1 MRVFLVLICYGLQ
14 LTVTRLCGFLFW
26 IGGDELTLTKLQK
39 KFAEGIALG
48 MKQGQAARYA
58 GYSEKSAD
66 TQAYNNMKNVEIL
79 AFADELI
86 EAQKSML
93 KRRFSGLASIAVDK
107 TIDIL
112 QDVDASPQA
121 RLNAAKMILDYAGM
135 EEPKQLN
142 VRADVNQSNPFEGL
156 TTDELRKLIDD
167 G

>member
-1 MRVFLVLICYGLQ
+1 MWL
-14 LTVTRLCGFLFW
+14 LFW
-26 IGGDELTLTKLQK
+26 IWGDELTLTKLQK

-86 EAQKSML
+86 EAQKSVL

-142 VRADVNQSNPFEGL
+142 VTADVNQSNPFEGL

>member
-1 MRVFLVLICYGLQ
+1 MA
-14 LTVTRLCGFLFW
+14 
-26 IGGDELTLTKLQK
+26 LTKLQK

-79 AFADELI
+79 ELVDELLNA
-86 EAQKSML
+86 EKSLL

-107 TIDIL
+107 TLDIL
-112 QDVDASPQA
+112 QDKDVPAQS

-135 EEPKQLN
+135 EEPKHIN
-142 VRADVNQSNPFEGL
+142 VAADVTTQSNPLEGL
-156 TTDELRKLIDD
+156 TTEELRKLVDD